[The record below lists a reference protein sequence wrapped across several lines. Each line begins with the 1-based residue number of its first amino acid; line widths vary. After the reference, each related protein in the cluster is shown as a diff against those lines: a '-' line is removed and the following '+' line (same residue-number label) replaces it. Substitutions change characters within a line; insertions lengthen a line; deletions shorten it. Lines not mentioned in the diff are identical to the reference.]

1 MWDREGIVDDR
12 KTFFDS
18 HAAGWDEML
27 AQDGRMQKYAGV
39 VEWFGVREGESILDV
54 GTGTGVLLL
63 FLRHAAGHKGMV
75 VAMDFS
81 INMLKQ
87 AMNRQLEDKVALI
100 NAGVGAIPFKSEQ
113 FDKVTCFSAFPHFPD
128 KQKALAEMVRV
139 LRRGGIVSIAHL
151 QSIEELASVH
161 EKTGGPVR
169 GDHLPN
175 HETMERLMTNA
186 GLTGITI
193 INEPGK
199 YLTQG
204 RKG

>member
-139 LRRGGIVSIAHL
+139 LRKGGTVWIAHI
-151 QSIEELASVH
+151 QSAEELASLHGKV
-161 EKTGGPVR
+161 GGPVHS
-169 GDHLPN
+169 DHLPDCA
-175 HETMERLMTNA
+175 TMEQLMSNA
-186 GLTGITI
+186 GLTDIHI

-199 YLTQG
+199 YLARG
-204 RKG
+204 RKD